1 MAYQSLGLGTT
12 GGDGLGDTLRVGGD
26 KINDNFSEIY
36 TLLGD
41 GTDLSSGISATA
53 SVITLT
59 SPTITTP
66 TITEIDSGSTITLDA
81 TTDIVL
87 DADGGDIFF
96 KDAGTTF
103 GSATNTSGNLIIKS
117 GTTTAATFSGANVTF
132 AGTVASTG
140 VLTANAG
147 VVVDNI
153 TIDGTEIDLS
163 SGDLEIDVAGDI
175 TLNADGG
182 DWNFNDDTASILKIT
197 NSSGDVI
204 FKPTTDAKDII
215 FQQYDGT
222 EVARIEDGVQLNV
235 SASTASS
242 STTTGALIVG
252 GGAGIAADLS
262 VGDDINL
269 LSDGAQIYFGAN
281 SEVTVTH
288 AHNAGLEIKHTATAD
303 DNPVVLTLATGET
316 DIQANDVLGSIRFQA
331 PDEGTGTDAILVA
344 GAIDVISEGNFSAT
358 NNASKMAFRVGSSE
372 TASEKMSLS
381 SAGLLTIADDFVI
394 KDGGTI
400 GSDSAKTAITV
411 ASTGI
416 VTFVDDI
423 LIKDGGTIGVA
434 SAADALTLSS
444 AGLLTVK
451 DDLVI
456 KSGGTIGGAGDTDL
470 LTLGSAVLTVSGALT
485 GTTTINASTS
495 VQTPLIEYTDGD
507 DAMTIADGGGVT
519 FAQAPTFPD
528 GSINIRDLDIDGAA
542 ATSTLADADLFI
554 IDDGAGGTNN
564 KMTASNVRTYMGFGS
579 GTVMLFH
586 QSSAPTGWT
595 KLTATSTEALADAGI
610 RVIGTTSFNAGVNG
624 TVAFETAFASH
635 TPAGNI
641 AGNTA
646 ATTLSLAQIPAHTHT
661 VNTAYGNNKQSGNP
675 AAGQGGSN
683 TQASG
688 SAGGGGSHTHGV
700 GNFAF
705 SGNAIDLDVKFVDV
719 ILASKD

>member
-1 MAYQSLGLGTT
+1 MAYQSLNIGTT
-12 GGDGLGDTLRVGGD
+12 GGDGTGDTIRVGGD

-66 TITEIDSGSTITLDA
+66 TIAEIDSGSTITLDA

-96 KDAGTTF
+96 KDDGTTF

-117 GTTTAATFSGANVTF
+117 GTTTAATFSGANVTL

-147 VVVDNI
+147 VVIDNF
-153 TIDGTEIDLS
+153 TIDGAEIDLS

-235 SASTASS
+235 SATTASS

-269 LSDGAQIYFGAN
+269 LSDSAAIFFGADKDIVV
-281 SEVTVTH
+281 S
-288 AHNAGLEIKHTATAD
+288 HNADVGLFIKNANTGD
-303 DNPVVLTLATGET
+303 DKPIVLNLQTGET
-316 DIQANDVLGSIRFQA
+316 DIQASDVLGSIRFNA
-331 PDEGTGTDAILVA
+331 PDEGTGTDALLVGA
-344 GAIDVISEGNFSAT
+344 AIDAISEGNFSSS
-358 NNASKMAFRVGSSE
+358 NNATKLAFRTGASE
-372 TASEKMSLS
+372 TATEKMALTSGGNLQLPTDTTVLS
-381 SAGLLTIADDFVI
+381 FGADSEVTLTHVHNTGLLLNSTNVIQFNDASQNIGAPSATVLDINATDEIELNATLADVNANLDVSGTYTGGGLMTTGGNIVI
-394 KDGGTI
+394 PDAGNI
-400 GSDSAKTAITV
+400 GSASDTDAIAI
-411 ASTGI
+411 ASGGS
-416 VTFVDDI
+416 VTF
-423 LIKDGGTIGVA
+423 
-434 SAADALTLSS
+434 S
-444 AGLLTVK
+444 
-451 DDLVI
+451 
-456 KSGGTIGGAGDTDL
+456 
-470 LTLGSAVLTVSGALT
+470 
-485 GTTTINASTS
+485 
-495 VQTPLIEYTDGD
+495 
-507 DAMTIADGGGVT
+507 
-519 FAQAPTFPD
+519 QAPVFPD

-554 IDDGAGGTNN
+554 VDDGAGGTNN
-564 KMTASNVRTYMGFGS
+564 KVTATNVREYMGFGS

-595 KLTATSTEALADAGI
+595 KLTATSTEALADAAI
-610 RVIGTTSFNAGVNG
+610 RVIGTTSYNAGVNG
-624 TVAFETAFASH
+624 TVAFETAFASKSV
-635 TPAGNI
+635 AGNI

-646 ATTLSLAQIPAHTHT
+646 ATTLQLAQIPSHAHTIGSK
-661 VNTAYGNNKQSGNP
+661 ANNKQSGGYST
-675 AAGQGGSN
+675 GQSGNN
-683 TQASG
+683 TGANTG
-688 SAGGGGSHTHGV
+688 SAGSGQSHTHGV

-705 SGNAIDLDVKFVDV
+705 TGTAIDMDVKFIDV
-719 ILASKD
+719 IAASKD

>member
-1 MAYQSLGLGTT
+1 MAYQSLNIGTT
-12 GGDGLGDTLRVGGD
+12 GGDGTGDTIRVGGD

-66 TITEIDSGSTITLDA
+66 TIAEIDSGSTITLDA

-96 KDAGTTF
+96 KDDGTTF

-117 GTTTAATFSGANVTF
+117 GTTTAATFSGANVTL

-147 VVVDNI
+147 VVIDNF
-153 TIDGTEIDLS
+153 TIDGAEIDLS

-235 SASTASS
+235 SATTASS

-269 LSDGAQIYFGAN
+269 LSDSAAIFFGADKDIVV
-281 SEVTVTH
+281 S
-288 AHNAGLEIKHTATAD
+288 HNADVGLFIKNANTGD
-303 DNPVVLTLATGET
+303 DKPIVLNLQTGET
-316 DIQANDVLGSIRFQA
+316 DIQASDVLGSIRFNA
-331 PDEGTGTDAILVA
+331 PDEGTGTDALLVGA
-344 GAIDVISEGNFSAT
+344 AIDAISEGNFSSS
-358 NNASKMAFRVGSSE
+358 NNATKLAFRTGASE
-372 TASEKMSLS
+372 TATEKMALTSGGNLQLPTDTTVLS
-381 SAGLLTIADDFVI
+381 FGADSEVTLTHVHNTGLLLNSTNVIQFNDASQNIGAPSATVLDINATDEIELNATLADVNANLDVSGTYTGGGLMTTGGNIVI
-394 KDGGTI
+394 PDAGNI
-400 GSDSAKTAITV
+400 GSASDTDAIAI
-411 ASTGI
+411 ASGGS
-416 VTFVDDI
+416 VTF
-423 LIKDGGTIGVA
+423 
-434 SAADALTLSS
+434 S
-444 AGLLTVK
+444 
-451 DDLVI
+451 
-456 KSGGTIGGAGDTDL
+456 
-470 LTLGSAVLTVSGALT
+470 
-485 GTTTINASTS
+485 
-495 VQTPLIEYTDGD
+495 
-507 DAMTIADGGGVT
+507 
-519 FAQAPTFPD
+519 QAPVFPD

-554 IDDGAGGTNN
+554 VDDGAGGTNN
-564 KMTASNVRTYMGFGS
+564 KVTATNVREYMGFGS

-595 KLTATSTEALADAGI
+595 KLTATSTEALADAAI
-610 RVIGTTSFNAGVNG
+610 RVIGTTSYNAGVNG
-624 TVAFETAFASH
+624 TVAFETAFASKSV
-635 TPAGNI
+635 AGNI

-646 ATTLSLAQIPAHTHT
+646 ATTLQLAQIPSHSHSLAASPS
-661 VNTAYGNNKQSGNP
+661 TADNKQSGAKP
-675 AAGQGGSN
+675 TASSN
-683 TQASG
+683 SGLNSGANTG
-688 SAGGGGSHTHGV
+688 SAGSGQSHTHGV

-705 SGNAIDLDVKFVDV
+705 TGTAIDMDVKFIDV
-719 ILASKD
+719 IAASKD